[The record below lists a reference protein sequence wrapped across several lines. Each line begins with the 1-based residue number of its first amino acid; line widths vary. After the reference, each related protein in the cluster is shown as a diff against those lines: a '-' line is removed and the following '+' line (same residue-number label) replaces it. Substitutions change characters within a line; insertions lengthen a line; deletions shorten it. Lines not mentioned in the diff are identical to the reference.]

1 MVIISILIVTNVCWL
16 LLYLRQ
22 KGMLMHYRSSA
33 IDTLTTHEEMKETL
47 KIGLYH
53 RYKKEQ
59 GEDKDEGS
67 LEFEAFVAE
76 MMEAVRG
83 GRTYVTRASRNYG
96 IDIEEHTD
104 HGLYLGLAVCAD
116 DRNPVDYG
124 PIAVVHSQMVKRGAV
139 GGYVA
144 TTGEFTAGA
153 YQYADE
159 LNIELYNGDR
169 LVDLWVG
176 SEEAQEEELTEFS
189 PAT

>member
-1 MVIISILIVTNVCWL
+1 MIISILIVTNVCWL

-33 IDTLTTHEEMKETL
+33 IDTLTTHDEMKETL

-59 GEDKDEGS
+59 GDSKDDGS

-116 DRNPVDYG
+116 DRNPVDYI

-176 SEEAQEEELTEFS
+176 SEEAEEEELTEFS

>member
-1 MVIISILIVTNVCWL
+1 M
-16 LLYLRQ
+16 R
-22 KGMLMHYRSSA
+22 YRSSA
-33 IDTLTTHEEMKETL
+33 IDALTTHDEMKETL
-47 KIGLYH
+47 RIGLYH

-59 GEDKDEGS
+59 GEDQEDRS

-76 MMEAVRG
+76 MMETVRG

-116 DRNPVDYG
+116 DRDPVDYR

-144 TTGEFTAGA
+144 TTGDFTASA

-169 LVDLWVG
+169 LVEVWVG
-176 SEEAQEEELTEFS
+176 GSETEVS
-189 PAT
+189 MEQNNYEILLKE

>member
-1 MVIISILIVTNVCWL
+1 MIISILIVTNVCWL

-22 KGMLMHYRSSA
+22 KGMLIHYRSSA
-33 IDTLTTHEEMKETL
+33 IDTLTTHDEMKETL

-104 HGLYLGLAVCAD
+104 HGLYLGLAVCTD

-169 LVDLWVG
+169 LVDLWMG